1 MMNADARSSLYCA
14 LIRDPIPFDPE
25 AAARDPFYWA
35 DHADED
41 LEATEARRR
50 DEAWAQIK
58 AGDVQ

>member
-1 MMNADARSSLYCA
+1 MTHAQIAARYA
-14 LIRDPIPFDPE
+14 VHIPPFDPE

-41 LEATEARRR
+41 LEATEARSR

-58 AGDVQ
+58 TGDVQ